1 MASLDDYLLRGQIPL
16 GEEGERFRNLLRT
29 VNTYNVNRAGGQA
42 LSLAGADIDPS
53 SLAAKTRPGVLDT
66 AFKALSAPRNL
77 AFRIAGV
84 DPEVTGGDIFRTRKD
99 DSVLERIGKFGG
111 AFAFDV
117 ATDPLSYV
125 GAPGTLGRKA
135 VSSLAATRAT
145 RSAALSAGETAL
157 RAAGKDADG
166 VIETLYKNSPLVKQR
181 DELLRVAGD
190 IGEESDAIN
199 QYALR
204 RKNILDTGLDTGL
217 VDETNVDS
225 FVRRDIAEEELGRV
239 MGESLLSRGRSE
251 LLDNLTRIF
260 GDEDVARQV
269 FSSLPSEVRG
279 GLDIRTVLGK
289 TVGKVPGTGRGRA
302 FGGVSQ
308 ATNEARFKA
317 TELLGRT
324 VAAATGKSGL
334 GGQFGP
340 AWTQVKTGLRRS
352 MQDPNFDILKDNL
365 GRTTITAYDAMRT
378 AHRNMSRAR
387 LTRMFAVWNV
397 IGENNAVERDFV
409 DRGLGDDF
417 IDGRLLGFEDSEA
430 VIPDTASKAFTEG
443 AEQGRKLKEAINAA
457 RADQVAAGISINDL
471 GAGYTPMYLTPEG
484 AAKAQ
489 RKYKMVTGTTGKLGY
504 TPSAHRKE
512 WIVPMSDPRRGFRID
527 GTDTKALA
535 NSEINK
541 LVGYDEVL
549 VDPVQVATKYLESS
563 ARSVAAKNFVSEA
576 MRTGVLVADLDY
588 QATQAQFDRLSQF
601 LAGVRKAAP
610 QVAKRIDDT
619 RSAAAKKLADEAGE
633 ATRDKTIAEATALR
647 IKMNAEYDAAVEGQ
661 AAVRAR
667 LREATRAARQSR
679 PSRGEINAR
688 LSGYSRSA
696 AELDMQRAE
705 VVYDDALEKLRTT
718 RATTRL
724 EENTSRSGFVQ
735 DEYIAMEDKYDD
747 LILSGEA
754 KKAAEKELSEVRAVR
769 NRVRNAV
776 SSSELAE
783 LDTYEAALVRREQVR
798 SQYEEARALRGK
810 AAERWSKFKDTP
822 AVARTEEIQRLS
834 TLYSRAHNALLRAQE
849 SGLEKEA
856 IAEIRKEADTAAKA
870 LRGAI
875 GYKLPKGSPL
885 ATYRNTLEKLAKN
898 LGEAEFDAA
907 KVFASEA
914 KLTGLL
920 AEMQDAYTLGD
931 MESITRLSDSI
942 KETWFSIRGKD
953 ITFDDLTD
961 LNKVEQALL
970 RKKNIGDLDLTKK
983 VSRMSEYGEWLTDND
998 MAVLGSRG
1006 IDASAATNLPPVLQG
1021 LHGSSGVRV
1030 VLENMYRAETT
1041 AAFRDFVYKVT
1052 DPLLLMWKTG
1062 VTVGR
1067 GPAYVIT
1074 NIIGGVYMSFLGG
1087 VSARN
1092 LAEGGQ
1098 ILVGLKNAYNQAAQ
1112 ELPGQ
1117 SDPQLLLRASEILK
1131 TKLAGKKIGEQDA
1144 FTVLEDFL
1152 LYNGYG
1158 STQTAD
1164 AIALTGRLAAAT
1176 PEEADRLKSRAV
1188 KFGQT
1193 IQFRGE
1199 EAISPAGKGLNK
1211 FVDVM
1216 LTNGYQRRMN
1226 NFAQSSELFLRFGTY
1241 LDGIKRYNDPTFA
1254 LDRANLLHFD
1264 YADLSDAEQTIRR
1277 LVPFYTW
1284 TRHNV
1289 PTQLRAMF
1297 LDPGKMKKWMY
1308 AQENIGKAMSEDEDS
1323 WYEQMLPEYLQEVG
1337 GFVSRLGTPAGPIAF
1352 GSRMPYDDVNRLFK
1366 VGGLNPLNFVN
1377 YREAAKMVG
1386 PGFTLPYSLVGGVN
1400 IDTGGQF
1407 GPEGVEAT
1415 GYLGLLGSIPG
1426 VGQALG
1432 ARRGAEG
1439 ELRVGEGAAYAI
1451 SEALPQLSII
1461 DRLLSIPEAT
1471 RPLATRSQQ
1480 DRALSNLLNLS
1491 GAAALTG
1498 QSATTL
1504 TPGALTAEA
1513 RKRIKKQNAIV
1524 DNAAGQ
1530 LGISVEWLRAQIR
1543 AGYSDI
1549 EIAAMIR
1556 TGQGQREAY
1565 EAEQERRQKAP
1576 ERRFVTMLDAMSRG
1590 EVDLGY

>member
-1 MASLDDYLLRGQIPL
+1 MATLDDYLLRGQIPL
-16 GEEGERFRNLLRT
+16 GEEGEKFRNLLRT

-53 SLAAKTRPGVLDT
+53 GLTAQTRPGVLDT
-66 AFKALSAPRNL
+66 VFKALSAPRNL

-84 DPEVTGGDIFRTRKD
+84 DPEITGGDIFRTRKD

-111 AFAFDV
+111 AFAIDV

-125 GAPGTLGRKA
+125 GAPGTLGRKS
-135 VSSLAATRAT
+135 VSSLAASRATRAT
-145 RSAALSAGETAL
+145 ALDIGETAL
-157 RAAGKDADG
+157 RAAGKDADN
-166 VIETLYKNSPLVKQR
+166 VIETLYKNSALVKRR
-181 DELLRVAGD
+181 DELLRVAKD
-190 IGEESDAIN
+190 IGEEGDVVEE
-199 QYALR
+199 YAR
-204 RKNILDTGLDTGL
+204 RRQNFLDTNLA
-217 VDETNVDS
+217 DETNVDLV
-225 FVRRDIAEEELGRV
+225 VRRDIAAEELGRV
-239 MGESLLSRGRSE
+239 MGESLLVQGRSG
-251 LLDNLTRIF
+251 LLDNLTRVF
-260 GDEDVARQV
+260 GDEDIARQV
-269 FSSLPSEVRG
+269 FSSLPTEVRG
-279 GLDIRTVLGK
+279 GIAVRTALGK
-289 TVGKVPGTGRGRA
+289 TVGLLPGTGRGRA
-302 FGGVSQ
+302 LGGVSQ

-317 TELLGRT
+317 TETLGRA
-324 VAAATGKSGL
+324 VAAGTGKSGL
-334 GGQFGP
+334 GGQYGP
-340 AWTQVKTGLRRS
+340 AWTKVKTGLRRA

-365 GRTTITAYDAMRT
+365 DRTTITAYDALRT

-387 LTRMFAVWNV
+387 LTRMFGVWNV
-397 IGENNAVERDFV
+397 IGENNAIERDFAN
-409 DRGLGDDF
+409 RGLAEDF
-417 IDGRLLGFEDSEA
+417 TEGRLLGFEDSEA
-430 VIPDTASKAFTEG
+430 IIPETASVAFKKG
-443 AEQGRKLKEAINAA
+443 AEQGRKLKESINAS

-471 GAGYTPMYLTPEG
+471 GPGYTPMYLTDEG
-484 AAKAQ
+484 AKRAQ
-489 RKYKMVTGTTGKLGY
+489 RKYKMVTGTTGELGY

-512 WIVPMSDPRRGFRID
+512 WIVPVSDPRRGFRIE

-541 LVGYDEVL
+541 LVGYDEV
-549 VDPVQVATKYLESS
+549 VIDPVQVATRYLESA
-563 ARSVAAKNFVSEA
+563 ARSVSAKLFVSEA
-576 MRTGVLVADLDY
+576 MRAGVLVADLDY

-610 QVAKRIDDT
+610 QVAERID
-619 RSAAAKKLADEAGE
+619 SARTIAAKKLADEAGE

-647 IKMNAEYDAAVEGQ
+647 IKMNAEYDTAVEGQ

-667 LREATRAARQSR
+667 LREATRAARQAR

-688 LSGYSRSA
+688 LSGYARSS

-705 VVYDDALEKLRTT
+705 ATYDNALEQLRAA
-718 RATTRL
+718 RGTTRL
-724 EENTSRSGFVQ
+724 EETPSRSGFIE
-735 DEYIAMEDKYDD
+735 DEYIALEDKYDD

-754 KKAAEKELSEVRAVR
+754 KKAAEKELAEVRAVR

-776 SSSELAE
+776 SASELAE
-783 LDTYEAALVRREQVR
+783 LDNYEAALMRREQIR
-798 SQYEEARALRGK
+798 AEYEEARKLRGK
-810 AAERWSKFKDTP
+810 AAERWAKFKNAP
-822 AVARTEEIQRLS
+822 AVARSEEIQRLA

-849 SGLEKEA
+849 SGLDKEA
-856 IAEIRKEADTAAKA
+856 VKEIRAEADKAAKA

-875 GYKLPKGSPL
+875 GYELPKGSPL
-885 ATYRNTLEKLAKN
+885 ATYRSTLEKLAKN
-898 LGEAEFDAA
+898 LAEAEFDAA
-907 KVFASEA
+907 KVLASEA

-920 AEMQDAYTLGD
+920 SEMQDAYTLGD

-942 KETWFSIRGKD
+942 KEVWFSIRGKGV
-953 ITFDDLTD
+953 TFDDLTD

-970 RKKNIGDLDLTKK
+970 NKKNLGDLDLTKK

-998 MAVLGSRG
+998 MAVLGTRG
-1006 IDASAATNLPPVLQG
+1006 IDDSAPTSLPPVLQG
-1021 LHGSSGVRV
+1021 LHASSGVRV

-1041 AAFRDFVYKVT
+1041 SAFRDFVYKVT

-1098 ILVGLKNAYNQAAQ
+1098 LLVGLKNAYTDAAR

-1117 SDPQLLLRASEILK
+1117 SDAQILDRAGKILK
-1131 TKLAGKKIGEQDA
+1131 ERLAGRKIGDRDA
-1144 FTVLEDFL
+1144 YTVLEDFL
-1152 LYNGYG
+1152 YYNGYG

-1164 AIALTGRLAAAT
+1164 AIALTSRLASAT
-1176 PEEADRLKSRAV
+1176 PEEAERIKSRAM

-1193 IQFRGE
+1193 VQFRGE
-1199 EAISPAGKGLNK
+1199 EAITPVGKGFNK
-1211 FVDVM
+1211 FVDAT

-1241 LDGIKRYNDPTFA
+1241 LDGIKRYNDPMFA
-1254 LDRANLLHFD
+1254 LDRVNLLHFD

-1308 AQENIGKAMSEDEDS
+1308 AQENIRKAMEDDEDS

-1337 GFVSRLGTPAGPIAF
+1337 GFVSRLSTPAGPIAF

-1366 VGGLNPLNFVN
+1366 VGGFPINT
-1377 YREAAKMVG
+1377 REVAKMVG

-1400 IDTGGQF
+1400 VDTGAQF
-1407 GPEGVEAT
+1407 GPEGTQAT
-1415 GYLGLLGSIPG
+1415 GYLGALASIPG
-1426 VGQALG
+1426 VGQVLG
-1432 ARRGAEG
+1432 ARRGAKG

-1451 SEALPQLSII
+1451 SETLPQLSMI

-1471 RPLATRSQQ
+1471 RPLATKAQQ
-1480 DRALSNLLNLS
+1480 ERALSNLLNLS

-1498 QSATTL
+1498 QSASTL
-1504 TPGALTAEA
+1504 TTGAITGEA
-1513 RKRIKKQNAIV
+1513 RKRIEKQNAIIN
-1524 DNAAGQ
+1524 NAAGQ
-1530 LGISVEWLRAQIR
+1530 LGISVDWLREQIR

-1556 TGQGQREAY
+1556 AGQGEREAY
-1565 EAEQERRQKAP
+1565 ELAKEQGKKAP
-1576 ERRFVTMLDAMSRG
+1576 ERRYLGMLEAMTRG
-1590 EVDLGY
+1590 EINLGY

>member
-1 MASLDDYLLRGQIPL
+1 M
-16 GEEGERFRNLLRT
+16 
-29 VNTYNVNRAGGQA
+29 
-42 LSLAGADIDPS
+42 
-53 SLAAKTRPGVLDT
+53 
-66 AFKALSAPRNL
+66 
-77 AFRIAGV
+77 
-84 DPEVTGGDIFRTRKD
+84 
-99 DSVLERIGKFGG
+99 
-111 AFAFDV
+111 
-117 ATDPLSYV
+117 
-125 GAPGTLGRKA
+125 
-135 VSSLAATRAT
+135 
-145 RSAALSAGETAL
+145 
-157 RAAGKDADG
+157 
-166 VIETLYKNSPLVKQR
+166 
-181 DELLRVAGD
+181 
-190 IGEESDAIN
+190 
-199 QYALR
+199 
-204 RKNILDTGLDTGL
+204 
-217 VDETNVDS
+217 
-225 FVRRDIAEEELGRV
+225 
-239 MGESLLSRGRSE
+239 
-251 LLDNLTRIF
+251 
-260 GDEDVARQV
+260 
-269 FSSLPSEVRG
+269 
-279 GLDIRTVLGK
+279 
-289 TVGKVPGTGRGRA
+289 
-302 FGGVSQ
+302 
-308 ATNEARFKA
+308 
-317 TELLGRT
+317 
-324 VAAATGKSGL
+324 
-334 GGQFGP
+334 
-340 AWTQVKTGLRRS
+340 
-352 MQDPNFDILKDNL
+352 
-365 GRTTITAYDAMRT
+365 
-378 AHRNMSRAR
+378 
-387 LTRMFAVWNV
+387 
-397 IGENNAVERDFV
+397 ERDFV

-417 IDGRLLGFEDSEA
+417 IQGRLLGFEDSEA
-430 VIPDTASKAFTEG
+430 AVPDTASEAFSKG
-443 AEQGRKLKEAINAA
+443 VAQGRKLKESINAA

-471 GAGYTPMYLTPEG
+471 GPGYTPMYLTEEG
-484 AAKAQ
+484 ATKAQ

-512 WIVPMSDPRRGFRID
+512 WIVPVSDPRRGFRIE

-541 LVGYDEVL
+541 LVGYDEVV
-549 VDPVQVATKYLESS
+549 VDPIQVATRYLESA
-563 ARSVAAKNFVSEA
+563 ARSVAAKNFVTES
-576 MRTGVLVADLDY
+576 MRAGVLVADLDY

-647 IKMNAEYDAAVEGQ
+647 IKMNAEYNAAVEGQ

-688 LSGYSRSA
+688 LSGYARSA

-705 VVYDDALEKLRTT
+705 VVYDDALEKLRTA
-718 RATTRL
+718 RSTTRL
-724 EENTSRSGFVQ
+724 EETPSRSGFVQ

-783 LDTYEAALVRREQVR
+783 LDNYEAALVRREQIR
-798 SQYEEARALRGK
+798 AEYEEARKLRGK

-822 AVARTEEIQRLS
+822 AVARTEEIQRLA

-849 SGLEKEA
+849 GGLGKEA

-942 KETWFSIRGKD
+942 KETWFAIRGKD

-1006 IDASAATNLPPVLQG
+1006 IDNSAATNLPPVLQG
-1021 LHGSSGVRV
+1021 LHAASGVRV

-1041 AAFRDFVYKVT
+1041 SAFRDFVYKVT

-1098 ILVGLKNAYNQAAQ
+1098 ILMALKGAYNQAAR
-1112 ELPGQ
+1112 ELTGQ
-1117 SDPQLLLRASEILK
+1117 SDPQLLFRAGEILQK
-1131 TKLAGKKIGEQDA
+1131 QMAGKKIGEQDA
-1144 FTVLEDFL
+1144 YTVLEDFL
-1152 LYNGYG
+1152 YYNGYG

-1164 AIALTGRLAAAT
+1164 AVALTGRLAGAT
-1176 PEEADRLKSRAV
+1176 PEKAERIKAKAI
-1188 KFGQT
+1188 KYGQT
-1193 IQFRGE
+1193 VRISAE
-1199 EAISPAGKGLNK
+1199 EAISPVGKGLGK

-1241 LDGIKRYNDPTFA
+1241 LDGIKRYNDTMFA
-1254 LDRANLLHFD
+1254 LDRVNLLHFD

-1308 AQENIGKAMSEDEDS
+1308 AQENIRKAMEEDEDS

-1337 GFVSRLGTPAGPIAF
+1337 GFVSRLGSPAGPIAF
-1352 GSRMPYDDVNRLFK
+1352 GSRMPYDDVNKLFK
-1366 VGGLNPLNFVN
+1366 VGGFPVN
-1377 YREAAKMVG
+1377 MREAAKMVG

-1400 IDTGGQF
+1400 VDTGGQF
-1407 GPEGVEAT
+1407 GPDGVEAT

-1471 RPLATRSQQ
+1471 RPLATKSQQ

-1513 RKRIKKQNAIV
+1513 RKRIEKQNAIV

-1530 LGISVEWLRAQIR
+1530 LGISVDWLRAQIR
-1543 AGYSDI
+1543 AGYSDT
-1549 EIAAMIR
+1549 EIAAMIQA
-1556 TGQGQREAY
+1556 GQGERVAY
-1565 EAEQERRQKAP
+1565 EAERERGRKAP
-1576 ERRFVTMLDAMSRG
+1576 ERRYADMLDAMSRG
-1590 EVDLGY
+1590 EINLGY